1 MRVLATALFAGLLAV
16 AIADASEIARGAV
29 VHGDAVFLRTPGG
42 LAAYAATTGARTWS
56 SPEDVRPLAA
66 QGVRLLGQ
74 VAAPAGE
81 LRLVV
86 LSAATGQRLA
96 EATIALPEGVSAPL
110 DDTGETQF
118 RIRVEQTGPQARLE
132 WAFEF
137 RPMRGAYLEGDD
149 GSRRAEGAV
158 VVDLDAGR
166 ATAAAAQPLKGPEP
180 LPASLAVAAEA
191 GAFRERPLRIGSFYA
206 ATQEGPAGVVL
217 KRWTAQAAALPDVA
231 MPAGFQLQRGSAATG
246 HVLLSREL
254 PGEPLERSHE
264 WSVIAL
270 DLGSPIA
277 TLRAPTA
284 AAGFEVAG
292 ARVLVAQQVLEHRT
306 GAGWQRVP
314 QRVEAFDLASGAPA
328 WAHELRDP
336 SYRGPVAP

>member
-16 AIADASEIARGAV
+16 AVADASEIATGAV
-29 VHGDAVFLRTPGG
+29 VHGDAVFLRTPDG
-42 LAAYAATTGARTWS
+42 LAAHAATTGARTWS

-66 QGVRLLGQ
+66 HGVRLLGQ
-74 VAAPAGE
+74 VSAPAGQ

-86 LSAATGQRLA
+86 LSTATGQRLA

-110 DDTGETQF
+110 DDTGDTQF
-118 RIRVEQTGPQARLE
+118 RTRVEQSGAQVRLE
-132 WAFEF
+132 WRFEF
-137 RPMRGAYLEGDD
+137 RPMRGIYIEGDD

-166 ATAAAAQPLKGPEP
+166 ATAAPARPVAGPEP
-180 LPASLAVAAEA
+180 LPASLAVQADA
-191 GAFRERPLRIGSFYA
+191 GAFRERPLRIGTFYA
-206 ATQEGPAGVVL
+206 ATQEGPGGVVL

-231 MPAGFQLQRGSAATG
+231 MPAGFRLQMGSATQR
-246 HVLLSREL
+246 HVLLSRVL
-254 PGEPLERSHE
+254 PGEPLDRSYE

-292 ARVLVAQQVLEHRT
+292 ARVLVAQQALEHRT
-306 GAGWQRVP
+306 AAGWQRLS
-314 QRVEAFDLASGAPA
+314 QRLEAFDLASGAPA
-328 WAHELRDP
+328 WVREVRDP

>member
-1 MRVLATALFAGLLAV
+1 MRVLATALLVGLLAV
-16 AIADASEIARGAV
+16 AFADASEIATGAV
-29 VHGDAVFLRTPGG
+29 VHNDAVFLRTPDG
-42 LAAYAATTGARTWS
+42 LAAYAATTGARSWS

-66 QGVRLLGQ
+66 HGVRLLGQ
-74 VAAPAGE
+74 AAAPAGQ

-86 LSAATGQRLA
+86 LSTVNGQRLA
-96 EATIALPEGVSAPL
+96 EATVALPEGVAAPL
-110 DDTGETQF
+110 DDTGDTQF
-118 RIRVEQTGPQARLE
+118 RIRVEQTGAQARLE
-132 WAFEF
+132 WRYEF
-137 RPMRGAYLEGDD
+137 RPMRGVYEEDD
-149 GSRRAEGAV
+149 DDSRRAEGAV

-166 ATAAAAQPLKGPEP
+166 ATAAAARLVTGPEP
-180 LPASLAVAAEA
+180 LPAPLAVQADA

-231 MPAGFQLQRGSAATG
+231 MPAGFRLQLGSAAQR

-277 TLRAPTA
+277 SLRAPTA

-292 ARVLVAQQVLEHRT
+292 ARVLVAQQPQEHRT
-306 GAGWQRVP
+306 AAGWQRLP
-314 QRVEAFDLASGAPA
+314 QRVEAFDLASGSAA
-328 WAHELRDP
+328 WAREVRDA